1 MSVQQIWRYP
11 VKSLQGERLDST
23 EVTDVIPGDRGWGII
38 DNRTGHLLSAKRVP
52 RLLEG
57 QARIIRDHCV
67 LTIDRNE
74 FSSEEDKINEKLSDW
89 LERPVT
95 LSKPNTGETRNIE
108 IEWDDG
114 TAEILQDPDVFEFS
128 TAPGWFFDSSS
139 SLNLMGSATL
149 VFLEKRVGP
158 GSGDVRRFRPNLL
171 VETEKPFEENDW
183 VGKSLRIGTAEA
195 FVKKR
200 TDRCIVITRG
210 IGEYSASRST
220 LRFLSDHHDREA
232 RISMNPKQH
241 GVIRNGDLFKDHEA
255 NS

>member
-11 VKSLQGERLDST
+11 VKSLQGESLDST

-38 DNRTGHLLSAKRVP
+38 DNQTGHLLSAKRVP
-52 RLLEG
+52 KLLEG

-114 TAEILQDPDVFEFS
+114 TEEILQDPDVFEFS

-149 VFLEKRVGP
+149 DFLEKRVGP

-183 VGKSLRIGTAEA
+183 AGKSLRIGTAEA

-220 LRFLSDHHDREA
+220 LRFLSEHHDREA
-232 RISMNPKQH
+232 GISMNPTQH
-241 GVIRNGDLFKDHEA
+241 GIIHTGDVVEVIEP
-255 NS
+255 S

>member
-1 MSVQQIWRYP
+1 M
-11 VKSLQGERLDST
+11 KSLQGESLDST
-23 EVTDVIPGDRGWGII
+23 EVTDTIPGDRGWGII
-38 DNRTGHLLSAKRVP
+38 DNQTGHLLSAKRVP

-67 LTIDRNE
+67 LTIGRNE

-89 LERPVT
+89 LKRPVT

-114 TAEILQDPDVFEFS
+114 TAEILQDPDIFEFS

-149 VFLEKRVGP
+149 DFLEKRVGP

-171 VETEKPFEENDW
+171 VQTEKPFEENDW

-210 IGEYSASRST
+210 IGEFSASRST

-232 RISMNPKQH
+232 GISMNPTQL
-241 GVIRNGDLFKDHEA
+241 GVIRTGDVVEVLEA
-255 NS
+255 S

>member
-11 VKSLQGERLDST
+11 VKSLQGESLDST

-38 DNRTGHLLSAKRVP
+38 DNQTGHLLSAKRVP

-74 FSSEEDKINEKLSDW
+74 LSSEEDKINEKLSDW

-149 VFLEKRVGP
+149 DFLEKRVGP

-171 VETEKPFEENDW
+171 VGTEKPFEENDW

-210 IGEYSASRST
+210 IGEFSASRST

-232 RISMNPKQH
+232 GISMNPTQP
-241 GVIRNGDLFKDHEA
+241 GVIRTGDVVEVLEA
-255 NS
+255 S

>member
-1 MSVQQIWRYP
+1 M
-11 VKSLQGERLDST
+11 
-23 EVTDVIPGDRGWGII
+23 
-38 DNRTGHLLSAKRVP
+38 
-52 RLLEG
+52 
-57 QARIIRDHCV
+57 

-114 TAEILQDPDVFEFS
+114 TEEILQDPDVFEFS

-139 SLNLMGSATL
+139 SLNLMGNATL
-149 VFLEKRVGP
+149 DFLEKRVGP

-220 LRFLSDHHDREA
+220 LRFLSEHHDREA
-232 RISMNPKQH
+232 GISMNPTQH
-241 GVIRNGDLFKDHEA
+241 GIIHTGDVVEVIET
-255 NS
+255 

>member
-1 MSVQQIWRYP
+1 MLFPAIQAGA
-11 VKSLQGERLDST
+11 SLTTKQGIFYQRSESRDS
-23 EVTDVIPGDRGWGII
+23 G
-38 DNRTGHLLSAKRVP
+38 
-52 RLLEG
+52 G

-95 LSKPNTGETRNIE
+95 LSKPNAGETRNIE

-149 VFLEKRVGP
+149 DFLEKRVGP

-171 VETEKPFEENDW
+171 
-183 VGKSLRIGTAEA
+183 G
-195 FVKKR
+195 
-200 TDRCIVITRG
+200 
-210 IGEYSASRST
+210 
-220 LRFLSDHHDREA
+220 
-232 RISMNPKQH
+232 
-241 GVIRNGDLFKDHEA
+241 
-255 NS
+255 

>member
-1 MSVQQIWRYP
+1 MFVLQIWRYP
-11 VKSLQGERLDST
+11 VKSLQGESLDST

-38 DNRTGHLLSAKRVP
+38 DNQTGYLLSAKRVP

-57 QARIIRDHCV
+57 QAWIIRDHCV

-95 LSKPNTGETRNIE
+95 LSKPNAGETRNIE

-139 SLNLMGSATL
+139 SLNLIGSATL
-149 VFLEKRVGP
+149 DFLEKRVGP

-171 VETEKPFEENDW
+171 VETQKPFEENDW
-183 VGKSLRIGTAEA
+183 VGKSLRIGTVEA

-200 TDRCIVITRG
+200 TDRCIVITRE
-210 IGEYSASRST
+210 IGEFSASRST
-220 LRFLSDHHDREA
+220 LRFLSEYHDREA
-232 RISMNPKQH
+232 GINMDPTQP
-241 GVIRNGDLFKDHEA
+241 GVIRTGDAVEVLEA
-255 NS
+255 S

>member
-11 VKSLQGERLDST
+11 VKSLQGESLDST
-23 EVTDVIPGDRGWGII
+23 QITDVIPGDRGWGII
-38 DNRTGHLLSAKRVP
+38 DNQTGHLLSAKRVP

-57 QARIIRDHCV
+57 QARIISDHCV

-149 VFLEKRVGP
+149 DFLEKRVGP

-210 IGEYSASRST
+210 IGEFSASRST

-232 RISMNPKQH
+232 GISMNPTQP
-241 GVIRNGDLFKDHEA
+241 GVIRTGDVVKVLEA
-255 NS
+255 S

>member
-1 MSVQQIWRYP
+1 M
-11 VKSLQGERLDST
+11 KSLQGESLDST

-38 DNRTGHLLSAKRVP
+38 DNQTGHLLSAKRVP

-67 LTIDRNE
+67 LTIGRNE
-74 FSSEEDKINEKLSDW
+74 FSSEENKINEKLSDW

-149 VFLEKRVGP
+149 DFLEKRVGP

-210 IGEYSASRST
+210 IGEFSASRST

-232 RISMNPKQH
+232 GISMNPTQP
-241 GVIRNGDLFKDHEA
+241 GVIRTGDVVEVLEA
-255 NS
+255 S

>member
-1 MSVQQIWRYP
+1 MSVLQIWRYP
-11 VKSLQGERLDST
+11 VKSLQGESLNST

-38 DNRTGHLLSAKRVP
+38 DNQTGLLLSAKRVP

-74 FSSEEDKINEKLSDW
+74 CSSEDEKINEKLSDW

-95 LSKPNTGETRNIE
+95 LSRPNTGEIRNIE

-114 TAEILQDPDVFEFS
+114 TAEILKDPDVFEFS

-139 SLNLMGSATL
+139 SLNLIGSATL
-149 VFLEKRVGP
+149 DFLEKRVGT

-171 VETEKPFEENDW
+171 VKTEKPFEENDW
-183 VGKSLRIGTAEA
+183 VGKDLRIGTAEV

-200 TDRCIVITRG
+200 TDRCIVITRE
-210 IGEYSASRST
+210 IGEFSASRST
-220 LRFLSDHHDREA
+220 LRFLSEHHDREA
-232 RISMNPKQH
+232 GISMNPTQP
-241 GVIRNGDLFKDHEA
+241 GVICTGDVVEVIET
-255 NS
+255 

>member
-11 VKSLQGERLDST
+11 VKSLQGESLDST
-23 EVTDVIPGDRGWGII
+23 EITDVIPGDRGWGIV
-38 DNRTGHLLSAKRVP
+38 DNQTGHLLSAKRVP

-57 QARIIRDHCV
+57 QARIIRDRCV
-67 LTIDRNE
+67 LTIDRTE

-114 TAEILQDPDVFEFS
+114 TAEILQDPDVFEIS

-149 VFLEKRVGP
+149 DFLEKRVGP

-210 IGEYSASRST
+210 IGEFSASRST

-232 RISMNPKQH
+232 GISMNPTQP
-241 GVIRNGDLFKDHEA
+241 GVIRTGDVVEVLEA
-255 NS
+255 S

>member
-11 VKSLQGERLDST
+11 VKSLQGESLDST
-23 EVTDVIPGDRGWGII
+23 EITDVIPGDRGWGII
-38 DNRTGHLLSAKRVP
+38 DNQTGHLLSAKRVP

-67 LTIDRNE
+67 LTIDSNE

-149 VFLEKRVGP
+149 DFLEKRVGP

-171 VETEKPFEENDW
+171 VQTEKPFEENDW

-210 IGEYSASRST
+210 IGEFSASRST

-232 RISMNPKQH
+232 GISMNPTQP
-241 GVIRNGDLFKDHEA
+241 GVIRTGDVVEVLEA
-255 NS
+255 S

>member
-1 MSVQQIWRYP
+1 M
-11 VKSLQGERLDST
+11 KSLQGESLDST
-23 EVTDVIPGDRGWGII
+23 ELTDVIPGDRDWGII
-38 DNRTGHLLSAKRVP
+38 DNQTGHLLSAKRVP
-52 RLLEG
+52 KLLEG
-57 QARIIRDHCV
+57 QARIIGSHCV
-67 LTIDRNE
+67 LTIDKNE
-74 FSSEEDKINEKLSDW
+74 FSSEEKQINQKLSDW

-114 TAEILQDPDVFEFS
+114 TEEILQDPDVFEFS

-149 VFLEKRVGP
+149 DFLEKRVGT

-210 IGEYSASRST
+210 IGEFSASRST

-232 RISMNPKQH
+232 GISMNPTQP
-241 GVIRNGDLFKDHEA
+241 GVIRTGDVVEVLEA
-255 NS
+255 S